1 MVVQVPHHVLIYL
14 ILHVIAVSVS
24 VRLDGSSLVGSVL
37 KVRNNLSE
45 SLAVL
50 EVVIG
55 RAVTLAFK
63 HPLVIWYPGRLLY
76 IFGTNLA
83 IVNHNIAKKILIIVF
98 IIIFQSAM

>member
-1 MVVQVPHHVLIYL
+1 M
-14 ILHVIAVSVS
+14 
-24 VRLDGSSLVGSVL
+24 
-37 KVRNNLSE
+37 
-45 SLAVL
+45 L

-55 RAVTLAFK
+55 RAATLAFK

-83 IVNHNIAKKILIIVF
+83 IVNHNVAKKTILIIVI